1 MTAAGSPPTADSAA
15 AFVAALG
22 RTESPFRYAVVNQ
35 AALGNDCRAALQ
47 AGIRLRA
54 YYDFLTQARAY
65 KASGA
70 AAADGVAAQVLAQAH
85 DALSDFRAV
94 STSALRVTGSL
105 AQGGALS
112 QLLQSFRQA
121 VAAAGSVST
130 LDLWKQVTAPG
141 PGRDAILA
149 LGIDDA
155 SFAMLDQSVSA
166 VDVHVTADG
175 NQLLV
180 SGEMNGE
187 TVNGSLMTVPRPAN
201 PTSVADLLTRGR
213 FDALSAAFQDGE
225 PAYLQGVALVPDGAY
240 ADDVALCGAL
250 TAYEEGLRHVRKLED
265 TGLATYTGAG
275 WVTVLVIV
283 GVSLGVVGGLM
294 MLGNCGETGEKAQS
308 NCSFGQAL
316 FYIGTAILAILLL
329 LQASATAKQ
338 MQGSADLVLG
348 SVVIHGVLQDFQVSA
363 VAG

>member
-275 WVTVLVIV
+275 SALVWIIAGAIVLTIGGLTMAAVCKGFDLHKGAACTIGEVVFDIGLVLVWI
-283 GVSLGVVGGLM
+283 GMGEAYKNQGGPA
-294 MLGNCGETGEKAQS
+294 N
-308 NCSFGQAL
+308 
-316 FYIGTAILAILLL
+316 
-329 LQASATAKQ
+329 
-338 MQGSADLVLG
+338 LVLEHA
-348 SVVIHGVLQDFQVSA
+348 VIHGVLQDFQA
-363 VAG
+363 TAYQ

>member
-1 MTAAGSPPTADSAA
+1 MTAAGSPPTAESAA

-22 RTESPFRYAVVNQ
+22 RAGSPFRGAVVNQ
-35 AALGNDCRAALQ
+35 AALENDCMAALQ
-47 AGIRLRA
+47 AGTRLRA
-54 YYDFLTQARAY
+54 YYDFLTQARAS

-70 AAADGVAAQVLAQAH
+70 AAASGVAAQVLAQAH
-85 DALSDFRAV
+85 DALSDFRTV
-94 STSALRVTGSL
+94 STSTIRVTGSL
-105 AQGGALS
+105 AQGGVLS
-112 QLLQSFRQA
+112 QLLQSWQQA
-121 VAAAGSVST
+121 AASAGSVST

-175 NQLLV
+175 NQLVV

-201 PTSVADLLTRGR
+201 PASVADLLTRGR
-213 FDALSAAFQDGE
+213 FDALSTAFQGGE
-225 PAYLQGVALVPDGAY
+225 PAYLQGAALVPDGAY
-240 ADDVALCGAL
+240 ADDVALYGAL

-275 WVTVLVIV
+275 AVTVLIIVAVIF
-283 GVSLGVVGGLM
+283 GLAGGLM
-294 MLGNCGETGEKAQS
+294 MAEECKGDADQSTACTIGKVLFDIGLVLLMIGLGG
-308 NCSFGQAL
+308 
-316 FYIGTAILAILLL
+316 
-329 LQASATAKQ
+329 ASKNQT
-338 MQGSADLVLG
+338 GSANLVLG
-348 SVVIHGVLQDFQVSA
+348 SVVIHGVLQDFQTTA
-363 VAG
+363 HQ